1 MDNEI
6 AKLIA
11 MVIGLIGLP
20 SVVGSFI
27 LGFKNLKIK
36 EKQMEGELKYRAQ
49 ELELTA
55 RTLSVRE
62 KEAEI
67 DAQRLSTEI
76 RALDNKHERKQLE

>member
-36 EKQMEGELKYRAQ
+36 EKQMEGELQYRAQ

-67 DAQRLSTEI
+67 DAQRLSSEI

>member
-36 EKQMEGELKYRAQ
+36 EKQMEGELQYRAQ